1 MKRFFSGLFAAL
13 VVVLSAAPFL
23 YVFVRSFLSP
33 GGVTFQYY
41 YDVFLASP
49 KYLFRFWKSIG
60 MAVCIAAGQLLI
72 SVQRN
77 KIPVHIRKNNVGQ
90 QGRNRCSLGQPLF
103 WPNLWLFRVFIWGF
117 ECYVNSM

>member
-33 GGVTFQYY
+33 GGVTFQHY

-72 SVQRN
+72 SVFAGFGFA
-77 KIPVHIRKNNVGQ
+77 KYKFP
-90 QGRNRCSLGQPLF
+90 GRNFLFFLLMILMTLPVQVTLVPDFIMLGRSARLF
-103 WPNLWLFRVFIWGF
+103 
-117 ECYVNSM
+117 

>member
-72 SVQRN
+72 SVFAGFGFA
-77 KIPVHIRKNNVGQ
+77 KYKFP
-90 QGRNRCSLGQPLF
+90 GRNFLF
-103 WPNLWLFRVFIWGF
+103 FLLMIP
-117 ECYVNSM
+117 

>member
-60 MAVCIAAGQLLI
+60 MAVCIAAGQLFI
-72 SVQRN
+72 SVLPGSGLQSISSRAAT
-77 KIPVHIRKNNVGQ
+77 
-90 QGRNRCSLGQPLF
+90 SF
-103 WPNLWLFRVFIWGF
+103 
-117 ECYVNSM
+117 SSS

>member
-60 MAVCIAAGQLLI
+60 MAVCIAAGSFSSPFLPGSGLQSI
-72 SVQRN
+72 SSRAAT
-77 KIPVHIRKNNVGQ
+77 
-90 QGRNRCSLGQPLF
+90 SF
-103 WPNLWLFRVFIWGF
+103 SSF
-117 ECYVNSM
+117 